1 MPEDRR
7 LSAPRFFSIERVMNA
22 KPQIT
27 RLPTSADYFPAHDH
41 ARLPWRFLARQTGDS
56 RLRP

>member
-1 MPEDRR
+1 MY
-7 LSAPRFFSIERVMNA
+7 A

-27 RLPTSADYFPAHDH
+27 RLPTSVDYFPAHDH

-56 RLRP
+56 RLRA

>member
-1 MPEDRR
+1 MIVGGTVFQYR
-7 LSAPRFFSIERVMNA
+7 AIMYA

-27 RLPTSADYFPAHDH
+27 RLPTSADYLSVHDH